1 MQDLTPARRPDGA
14 GYDRIAMAVVEA
26 TLYTDAACPWAYSAG
41 PALRVLE
48 WRYRDQLH
56 WRLVMIGL
64 REDASGLVA
73 RGYDP
78 ARAAERLRMFRDRY
92 EMPFDLVPKER
103 AAGTGLGCRAVVA
116 ARLLAPGSEWR
127 VLRALQLAQ
136 FTTGLLLDDS
146 ERIREALRG
155 APEVDG
161 DAIVSRLDAPE
172 VIEAYER
179 DRVEARSAAG
189 TAAELQ
195 EKTSTSDGPVRFT
208 APSIAFSRGENTL
221 IAGGW
226 QPLAAYDVLVA
237 NLDPTLERTLAP
249 PTPEPLF
256 EFFPDGL
263 TTAEAAL
270 LLADGPDPSP
280 DVRATERRLGDL
292 AAAGELVRIPLG
304 QDALWRLPE
313 REQKVAG
320 TPAEA
325 AIA

>member
-1 MQDLTPARRPDGA
+1 MQDPTPARRPDGG
-14 GYDRIAMAVVEA
+14 GYDRVAMAVVEA

-48 WRYRDQLH
+48 WRYRDQLS

-103 AAGTGLGCRAVVA
+103 AAGTGLGCRTVVA

-155 APEVDG
+155 VPGVDA

-172 VIEAYER
+172 VIEAYDR
-179 DRVEARSAAG
+179 DRAEARSAAG

-208 APSIAFSRGENTL
+208 APSIVFRQGERTL

-226 QPLAAYDVLVA
+226 QPLPAYDVLVA
-237 NLDPTLERTLAP
+237 NLDPTLERTPAP
-249 PTPEPLF
+249 TTPEPLL

-270 LLADGPDPSP
+270 LLADGPDPIP
-280 DVRATERRLGDL
+280 DVNATEGTLRAL
-292 AAAGELVRIPLG
+292 AASGEIVRIPLG
-304 QDALWRLPE
+304 QDALWQAGGSE
-313 REQKVAG
+313 KKVQD
-320 TPAEA
+320 TRAEA